1 MELKNDGNDG
11 SGEGDVIEDGGGN
24 TRDPEDHENGDGET
38 GLGGRGTNDT
48 GDTLVHI
55 SEGDETNTLPIARM
69 TPISFIPSIMTKRP
83 AKKRSVSHS
92 NSSKVC
98 LISSGLQSRRTLKA
112 PTCMNRKEEHTY
124 RQESSRQHR
133 CRGRCVRTTWEW
145 QWGKWY
151 QPSP

>member
-24 TRDPEDHENGDGET
+24 TRDPEDHENSDGET

-55 SEGDETNTLPIARM
+55 SEGDEANTLPIARM

-133 CRGRCVRTTWEW
+133 YRGRCARTTRR
-145 QWGKWY
+145 
-151 QPSP
+151 

>member
-11 SGEGDVIEDGGGN
+11 SGEGNVIEDGGGN
-24 TRDPEDHENGDGET
+24 TRDPEDHENSDGET

-55 SEGDETNTLPIARM
+55 SERDKTNTLPIARM
-69 TPISFIPSIMTKRP
+69 TPISFIPSIITKRP

-92 NSSKVC
+92 NNSKVC

-112 PTCMNRKEEHTY
+112 PTFMIE
-124 RQESSRQHR
+124 
-133 CRGRCVRTTWEW
+133 RGRVHIPARV
-145 QWGKWY
+145 K
-151 QPSP
+151 